1 MTTRSYN
8 PYYLVVDPAG
18 NQLPYIETVV
28 GEIVAAETYD
38 LRIISGEHLFWIGTV
53 ARCRCRWWRRNPSA
67 TS

>member
-8 PYYLVVDPAG
+8 SCYLVVDPAG
-18 NQLPYIETVV
+18 NQLPYIDTVV
-28 GEIVAAETYD
+28 GEIVDAETYD
-38 LRIISGEHLFWIGTV
+38 LRIISGENLFWIGTV